1 MTTETITDYET
12 VEKEKEITRCDG
24 PGCTHTDEDV
34 TLVNVCIN
42 PKVESIEKERTIPI
56 QIFDDVHDRDA
67 ALRKKQAR
75 LREERETKDIIEL
88 SRQQDISP
96 ALGRKEEVVV
106 ENVKSSAK
114 VDLCQNCISEFFNV
128 DVEGDIEDIEIDDGE
143 VKVIENVEN
152 VRSISTDFSSF
163 PVWVY
168 LLCIL
173 IWPATLLSF
182 ALADGPDQKNIS
194 KMNKYEIDKTW
205 KEEVNTFI
213 RIIFFGNIFW
223 LFCAIIY
230 LQI

>member
-1 MTTETITDYET
+1 MTTEIITDYKT
-12 VEKEKEITRCDG
+12 VEKEKEITRCDS

-42 PKVESIEKERTIPI
+42 PKVESIEKEKTIPI
-56 QIFDDVHDRDA
+56 QTFDDVHDRDA
-67 ALRKKQAR
+67 ALEKKQAS
-75 LREERETKDIIEL
+75 LREKRGTKNII
-88 SRQQDISP
+88 P
-96 ALGRKEEVVV
+96 GLGRKKEVVV

-152 VRSISTDFSSF
+152 VRTISTGFSSL

-194 KMNKYEIDKTW
+194 KINKYEIQKAW
-205 KEEVNTFI
+205 KEEVSTFI